1 MPVGVRGQCWGK
13 AAGPGCS
20 STPAGP
26 TARGLSCGGLG
37 ELCASGPGPGV
48 PVPRPSPSATWEGA
62 VALTSREDHEPQ
74 EVYKVLGRNRRLGHP
89 NESPAPITQ
98 VGKGPRTYAHFL
110 VDEVSGQLDLL
121 RKAPD
126 GEHPQAGVR
135 AGRRVPLKLHVR
147 SRMLVYAFDV
157 LAPCGQDTEE

>member
-1 MPVGVRGQCWGK
+1 MAWASSARLGLALVSLCPDLPPQQRG
-13 AAGPGCS
+13 
-20 STPAGP
+20 
-26 TARGLSCGGLG
+26 RGLL
-37 ELCASGPGPGV
+37 
-48 PVPRPSPSATWEGA
+48 PSHHVRTMSH
-62 VALTSREDHEPQ
+62 RK
-74 EVYKVLGRNRRLGHP
+74 YKVLGRNRRLGHP